1 MTINKKK
8 KVGSIIKKEKKT
20 WQNYQKEEQVR
31 IVNKKKTGY
40 DYQGV
45 PKNTFF
51 EFRFVGRIT
60 GANGCPE
67 ATKQNFSVI
76 DP

>member
-40 DYQGV
+40 DYEQKEKRQNCQQEEQGRMI
-45 PKNTFF
+45 K
-51 EFRFVGRIT
+51 
-60 GANGCPE
+60 
-67 ATKQNFSVI
+67 
-76 DP
+76 

>member
-40 DYQGV
+40 DYEQ
-45 PKNTFF
+45 K
-51 EFRFVGRIT
+51 EKGRI
-60 GANGCPE
+60 GLW
-67 ATKQNFSVI
+67 
-76 DP
+76 